1 MRIKVKK
8 RVEKQRKR
16 VETVSMW
23 QTNLITL
30 YCAVCEH
37 SSTIE
42 AITQRQ
48 SNNFCPQFSDEEC
61 ITVYLWGISQR
72 RFEQKTIYSYA
83 KNHLLDWFPK
93 LPSYQAFSDR
103 LNRLAPAFQALAEI
117 WLSLVGVDLQE
128 HMEYIVDS
136 CPIILAKGPRSG
148 QGKVAREL
156 CEKSY
161 NSSRKE
167 WYYGI
172 KLHAVVA
179 RKPGC
184 LPIPLS
190 LMASGAAQHDLPAA
204 KQILQDHL
212 FLQAG
217 KLYADKAYAD
227 AGWAN
232 SLKENYALELF
243 TPRKKR
249 KGDTLIS
256 GDTFS
261 TFVSSIRQPIEC
273 FFNWLNRLTNIQSA
287 SMVRSMSGL
296 LLHVFGRISAALC
309 SLLFNS

>member
-1 MRIKVKK
+1 
-8 RVEKQRKR
+8 
-16 VETVSMW
+16 MW
-23 QTNLITL
+23 QTNLIKL
-30 YCAVCEH
+30 YCAVCDN

-42 AITQRQ
+42 TVMQRQ
-48 SNNFCPQFSDEEC
+48 SNNFRPQFSDEEC

-72 RFEQKTIYSYA
+72 RFEQKTIYEYTR
-83 KNHLLDWFPK
+83 NHLLEWLPK

-103 LNRLAPAFQALAEI
+103 LKKLVPAFQALAEH
-117 WLSLVGVDLQE
+117 WLSVVGVNLHE

-136 CPIILAKGPRSG
+136 CPIILAKGSRSG
-148 QGKVAREL
+148 QARVAREL

-179 RKPGC
+179 HKPGH

-204 KQILQDHL
+204 KQILEDHL
-212 FLQAG
+212 FLKHG

-227 AGWAN
+227 TAWAKA
-232 SLKENYALELF
+232 LKKDHALELL
-243 TPRKKR
+243 TPRKR
-249 KGDTLIS
+249 HKGDVLIS

-273 FFNWLNRLTNIQSA
+273 FFNWLNRLTNIQA
-287 SMVRSMSGL
+287 AFLVRSLSGL
-296 LLHVFGRISAALC
+296 LLHIFGRIAAALI
-309 SLLFNS
+309 SLIFNP